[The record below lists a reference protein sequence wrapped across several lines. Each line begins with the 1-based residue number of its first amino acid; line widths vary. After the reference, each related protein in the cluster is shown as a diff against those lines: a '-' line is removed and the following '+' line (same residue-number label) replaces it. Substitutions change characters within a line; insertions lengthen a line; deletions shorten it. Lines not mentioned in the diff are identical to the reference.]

1 MTINDRDPS
10 SSYVDG
16 HFPPDSS
23 SNLPLYE
30 TTLDVMLLQN
40 ELSLWKQSYNEAVW
54 QIDQLKNE
62 NSILQLDVSV
72 WKARFFALRSGFLE
86 LDRKMK
92 EIMASFNGWKD

>member
-1 MTINDRDPS
+1 MTINDSNS
-10 SSYVDG
+10 SNSYVDG
-16 HFPPDSS
+16 HFPPDNS
-23 SNLPLYE
+23 SNLPLYS
-30 TTLDVMLLQN
+30 TTLDLMLLQN
-40 ELSLWKQSYNEAVW
+40 DLAIWKQSYTEATW

-62 NSILQLDVSV
+62 ISILQLDVSV